1 MIDRDKLLNSL
12 NACRHEP
19 GYDCKKDCIFYEIGS
34 AECIEMLMD
43 AMHEYIGD
51 LEDARKER
59 DQLEID
65 LTMLSMESAANHEI
79 ESTLCGELAEV
90 EKERDRLAEENQNLR
105 KKVPKWKHVEDEKPP
120 YNTEV
125 KVFTAEGR
133 EYIAVYTYSKEWI
146 TEYFFDLTNK
156 VTHWMHLDEAPT
168 AGASPRPTENGED
181 ENEKIR
187 KR

>member
-19 GYDCKKDCIFYEIGS
+19 GYDCKKDCIFYEIES

-59 DQLEID
+59 DQL
-65 LTMLSMESAANHEI
+65 
-79 ESTLCGELAEV
+79 
-90 EKERDRLAEENQNLR
+90 AEENQNLLKR
-105 KKVPKWKHVEDEKPP
+105 LPVWKRVEDEKPP

-125 KVFTAEGR
+125 KVFTAECR

>member
-1 MIDRDKLLNSL
+1 MIDREKLLNSL

-65 LTMLSMESAANHEI
+65 LTMLSMESAANQEI

-90 EKERDRLAEENQNLR
+90 EKERDQLAEENQNLLKR
-105 KKVPKWKHVEDEKPP
+105 LPVWKRVEDEEPP
-120 YNTEV
+120 YNTQV
-125 KVFTAEGR
+125 KIWTKDGL
-133 EYIAVYTYSKEWI
+133 EYIGDYTYSKQFI
-146 TEYFFDLTNK
+146 TDGFIDITRN
-156 VTHWMHLDEAPT
+156 VTHWMPLDEAPER
-168 AGASPRPTENGED
+168 GEGEENA
-181 ENEKIR
+181 
-187 KR
+187 